1 MKTINITARF
11 IGFAL
16 IGLFVLITISA
27 LVAWIDHVDSSF
39 SALII
44 SAGITLV
51 CGLACILFTRAAH
64 KINII
69 NGYSIVTGCWVA
81 SCLFGALPFALY
93 GHEFGIVNALF
104 ESVSGF
110 TTTGASI
117 LNDIEALPKGLL
129 FWRIATSWIGGIG
142 VVSLVSIVISAN
154 DDNRSIMAGM
164 ELSTIAKEY
173 YQGRRKQFIYRILT
187 VYIVLTLAT
196 FFALHVAG
204 MTWFDAATHAM
215 SACSTCGF
223 STKNNSIAFFDS
235 PLIEGILIVSMM
247 LAAVNFSL
255 VFSTFWPSCSNRK
268 NIFNTKIVR
277 VFLGAVALG
286 ILGLTIQLKLSGTY
300 PTIGKAFREAA
311 FQMCSITTTTG
322 FATTDTNLW
331 PSFCKAILCI
341 GALICGCSGSTSGG
355 IKIDRLWLALKGCA
369 EMFRSLTNPHKYAYV
384 RADGHSKTESEVASV
399 MTFIILYLVIAGF
412 GTIVYTLWGM
422 DFRTGLSA
430 SIACI
435 GNVGPGFGEVGSMG
449 NYAGLSDFMKL
460 FSMALMLLGRLEIY
474 PILIVIGRLAKTV
487 SESYKRPRWA
497 EENSGNKQSL

>member
-1 MKTINITARF
+1 MKTFNITARF

-16 IGLFVLITISA
+16 IGLFVLIGISA
-27 LVAWIDHVDSSF
+27 LVAWVDHVDSSF
-39 SALII
+39 PALII

-51 CGLACILFTRAAH
+51 CGLACILFTKAAH

-81 SCLFGALPFALY
+81 SCLFGAMPFALY

-117 LNDIEALPKGLL
+117 LNDIEAVPKGLL

-154 DDNRSIMAGM
+154 DDNRFIMAGM

-187 VYIVLTLAT
+187 VYIVLTLAS

-223 STKNNSIAFFDS
+223 STKNNSVAFFDS

-247 LAAVNFSL
+247 LAAINFSL
-255 VFSTFWPSCSNRK
+255 VFSTFWPSGSNRK

-286 ILGLTIQLKLSGTY
+286 ILCLSIQLKLSGTY
-300 PTIGKAFREAA
+300 PTIGKAVREAA

-331 PSFCKAILCI
+331 PPLCKGILLI
-341 GALICGCSGSTSGG
+341 GALVCGCSGSTSGG
-355 IKIDRLWLALKGCA
+355 IKIDRVWIALKGTT
-369 EMFRSLTNPHKYAYV
+369 EMFKSLVNPNKYEYV
-384 RADGHSKTESEVASV
+384 RIDGHSKDENDVSAVT
-399 MTFIILYLVIAGF
+399 TFIILYLLITAIGTVVFAF
-412 GTIVYTLWGM
+412 GGM
-422 DFRTGLSA
+422 DFHTSLSA

-449 NYAGLSDFMKL
+449 NYAGLSPFLKL
-460 FSMALMLLGRLEIY
+460 FSTGMMLFGRLEIY
-474 PILIVIGRLAKTV
+474 PFLIVFGNIVR
-487 SESYKRPRWA
+487 KR
-497 EENSGNKQSL
+497 